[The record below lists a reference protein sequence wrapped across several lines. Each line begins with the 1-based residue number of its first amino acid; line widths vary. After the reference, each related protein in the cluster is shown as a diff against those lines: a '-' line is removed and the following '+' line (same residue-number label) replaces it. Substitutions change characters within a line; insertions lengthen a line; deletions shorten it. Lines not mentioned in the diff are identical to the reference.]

1 MEDLLAKLYERI
13 SEVFL
18 ENLKQKELFF
28 FEDDSSLD
36 VFKTLISLKKNN
48 KDLNE
53 LMLKGSTTIEE
64 LDYFYKDALK
74 HCFDNKFIIKGNS
87 INSDRAFIGINGIV
101 EFYIINSW
109 DIKNG
114 LIAYD
119 INNFIQEKK
128 LVLKSQEKIWCI
140 FLILFG
146 ADNIESS
153 FNTEALS
160 QSKLIDYHNFF
171 MSIEKEMEKNEISLG
186 KKIGWKTGKDSVF
199 RKFITNNVD
208 LPKTLLY
215 FKKGQYQY
223 YLDLSK
229 KKKAKFLLDL
239 ILDKYEGEQRIMIN
253 DLFYDALRELSF
265 RMPIELGEMNE
276 DINKYIIEELKG

>member
-1 MEDLLAKLYERI
+1 MEELLIKLYEKI
-13 SEVFL
+13 SEVFQ
-18 ENLKQKELFF
+18 EKLKPKELFYF
-28 FEDDSSLD
+28 GDKTTLD

-53 LMLKGSTTIEE
+53 LMIKGSISIEE
-64 LDYFYKDALK
+64 LKYLNNEALK
-74 HCFDNKFIIKGNS
+74 SCFHHNYIIKGNS
-87 INSDRAFIGINGIV
+87 INNDRVFIGINGII
-101 EFYIINSW
+101 EFYSINNW
-109 DIKNG
+109 DFTNG

-119 INNFIQEKK
+119 TNNFIQDKK
-128 LVLKSQEKIWCI
+128 LSLKSQEKIWCI

-146 ADNIESS
+146 ADNLENS

-160 QSKLIDYHNFF
+160 QEKLTDYHNFF
-171 MSIEKEMEKNEISLG
+171 ISIEKEMDKNEISLG
-186 KKIGWKTGKDSVF
+186 KKVGWKTGKDSVF

-229 KKKAKFLLDL
+229 RKNAKFLLDL

-253 DLFYDALRELSF
+253 DLFYDALKELSF

-276 DINKYIIEELKG
+276 DINKYIIEELKS

>member
-1 MEDLLAKLYERI
+1 MEELLNKLYERI

-28 FEDDSSLD
+28 FTDDTSLD
-36 VFKTLISLKKNN
+36 VFKTLMSLKKNN

-53 LMLKGSTTIEE
+53 LMLKGSISIEE
-64 LDYFYKDALK
+64 LDYFNKEALK
-74 HCFDNKFIIKGNS
+74 DCFDNKYIIKGNS
-87 INSDRAFIGINGIV
+87 INSDKVFIGVNGIF
-101 EFYIINSW
+101 EFYSRNNW
-109 DIKNG
+109 DIQSG

-119 INNFIQEKK
+119 SNNFIQEKK

-160 QSKLIDYHNFF
+160 QVKLIDYHIFF
-171 MSIEKEMEKNEISLG
+171 ISIEKEMEKNEINLG

>member
-1 MEDLLAKLYERI
+1 MEELLTKLYERI

-28 FEDDSSLD
+28 LKDDSSLD

-53 LMLKGSTTIEE
+53 LMLKGSISIEE
-64 LDYFYKDALK
+64 LNYFNKEALK
-74 HCFDNKFIIKGNS
+74 HCFDNKYIIKGNS
-87 INSDRAFIGINGIV
+87 INTDKVFIGVNGIF
-101 EFYIINSW
+101 EFYSINNL
-109 DIKNG
+109 DIKSG

-119 INNFIQEKK
+119 SNNFIQEKK

-146 ADNIESS
+146 ADNIENS

-160 QSKLIDYHNFF
+160 ESKLIDYHNFF
-171 MSIEKEMEKNEISLG
+171 ISIEKEMGKNEISLG

-208 LPKTLLY
+208 LPKTSLY

-229 KKKAKFLLDL
+229 KKNTKYLLDL
-239 ILDKYEGEQRIMIN
+239 ILDKYEGEQRIMTN
-253 DLFYDALRELSF
+253 DLFYDALMELSF
-265 RMPIELGEMNE
+265 RMPTELGEMNE
-276 DINKYIIEELKG
+276 DINKYIREELKG